1 MRRFG
6 RLMAAAGTA
15 FVVAGATAG
24 SAAASPVVS
33 GAPATARAAA
43 GTAQA
48 AQAGAS
54 VHGCPAKSVCL
65 YFSKAVY
72 RHDKPTVVDSTP
84 IPGVF
89 AGGTA
94 DTVAVNNTAAYFSSQ
109 GYIEERVIHNHY
121 FCEYVPDIADV
132 QAPGATENPG
142 DGANVTGIDTA
153 TTRSVVMSIHLLP
166 LSVCGS

>member
-6 RLMAAAGTA
+6 RVMTAAGA
-15 FVVAGATAG
+15 ALMVAGASAG

-43 GTAQA
+43 GAAQA
-48 AQAGAS
+48 AQARAS
-54 VHGCPAKSVCL
+54 VHGCPAKDVCL

-72 RHDKPTVVDSTP
+72 RHDKPSVVDSTP

-89 AGGTA
+89 LGGTS
-94 DTVAVNNTAAYFSSQ
+94 DTVAVNNTASYYSSQ
-109 GYIEERVIHNHY
+109 GYIEQRVIHNHY

-132 QAPGATENPG
+132 QAPGTTENPG

-153 TTRSVVMSIHLLP
+153 TTRTVVESVQLLP
-166 LSVCGS
+166 LSDCDA